1 MAYKLSKNCCNEQTG
16 YGICY
21 KCEMCGRKFD
31 ENGILITEKKDSRI
45 TKLKK
50 RHKQKSQ
57 RKIKIAFLVFFHI
70 LYVLGVCFMGYRMFE
85 PLLNSI
91 MTIIGFIGII
101 IMFIK
106 LKK

>member
-50 RHKQKSQ
+50 RHKQKSK